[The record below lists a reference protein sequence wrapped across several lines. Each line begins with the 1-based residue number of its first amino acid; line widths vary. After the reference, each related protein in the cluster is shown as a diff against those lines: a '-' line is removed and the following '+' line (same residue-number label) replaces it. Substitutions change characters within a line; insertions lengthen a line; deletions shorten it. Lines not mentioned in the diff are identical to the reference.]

1 MDHYI
6 KASSLVTD
14 ELTNRKVGIHL
25 WQPVFDHGQLYVSF
39 SCVQSSEN
47 FKVLVMESNSQGL
60 LTNNRISETTNSKN
74 FFLDSKDDI
83 N

>member
-1 MDHYI
+1 MIVTKLMDHYI

-25 WQPVFDHGQLYVSF
+25 RQPIFDHGQLYVSF

-47 FKVLVMESNSQGL
+47 FKVLVMQFEQPRTFNKQF
-60 LTNNRISETTNSKN
+60 RIC
-74 FFLDSKDDI
+74 LYR
-83 N
+83 